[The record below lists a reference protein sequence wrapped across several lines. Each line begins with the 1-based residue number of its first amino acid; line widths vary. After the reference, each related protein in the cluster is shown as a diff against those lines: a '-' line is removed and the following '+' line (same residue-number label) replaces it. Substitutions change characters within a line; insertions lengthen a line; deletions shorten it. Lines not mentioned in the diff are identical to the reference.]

1 METGWDILF
10 FWVARMIMLGIY
22 ETKKVPFADV
32 VLHGL
37 VRDKDKQKMSKS
49 KGNVVDPL
57 AVVDQYG
64 SDALRMALVFG
75 ASTGRDIPMS
85 EDKIVAQRKFANKIW
100 NAARFSLA
108 NLDGFDPRNVKP
120 ELSKEDKW
128 IFQELK
134 TATKKITDD
143 LDNFQFHEAAQS
155 VYHFFWHSF
164 CDKCIE
170 DVKKRIKESK
180 SEGDK
185 KTAQFVLWKVL
196 VDSLKLMHP
205 FMPFISEAIYQ
216 QIPHRPAKALIVES
230 WPEPD

>member
-1 METGWDILF
+1 
-10 FWVARMIMLGIY
+10 VARMIMLGLY
-22 ETKKVPFADV
+22 ETGKVPFADV

-100 NAARFSLA
+100 NAARFSLD
-108 NLDGFDPRNVKP
+108 NLGGFDPQSIKP
-120 ELSKEDKW
+120 KLSKEDKR
-128 IFQELK
+128 ILKELAE
-134 TATKKITDD
+134 ATKKITKD
-143 LDNFQFHEAAQS
+143 LDSFQFHEAALTI
-155 VYHFFWHSF
+155 YHFFWHSF

-170 DVKKRIKESK
+170 DVKKRIKEPK
-180 SEGDK
+180 SESDK

-196 VDSLKLMHP
+196 VDSLKLLHP
-205 FMPFISEAIYQ
+205 FMPFITEKIYQ
-216 QIPHRPAKALIVES
+216 EIPHRPKKALIVED
-230 WPEPD
+230 WPQIK